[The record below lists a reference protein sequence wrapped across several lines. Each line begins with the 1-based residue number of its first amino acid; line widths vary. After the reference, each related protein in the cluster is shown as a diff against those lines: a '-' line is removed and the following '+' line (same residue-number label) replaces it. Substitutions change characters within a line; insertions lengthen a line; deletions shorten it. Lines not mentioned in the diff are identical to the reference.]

1 MSADPESGRAAS
13 IRDVARMAGV
23 SHQTVSRVLNHHPS
37 IRATTKERVV
47 AAMEALNYRPNR
59 AARMLV
65 TSHSRTIGVLA
76 AASGSHYGPASSIN
90 AIEDAARAADYY
102 VSIANLDALDPQSI
116 AAAVDHLMAQAI
128 EGIVVIAPQ
137 EPVADAIA
145 ALPLRV
151 PFVTLQST
159 SRLEDHTMSV
169 DQLAGS
175 QLAMRHLIELG
186 HRRIIH
192 LAGPQ
197 DWTEAKTR
205 LHGFVAELESHGLAQ
220 TKPVFGDWT
229 AEFGYRAGQ
238 DLVRHRDYTA
248 VFSSNDQMALGLMH
262 AAREAG
268 LEIPR
273 DISIVGFDDIP
284 EAAHFWPPLTT
295 VRQDFAELGR
305 RSIALLLS
313 ELGGEDAAGRDAIT
327 PELVVRSSTAA
338 PAA

>member
-1 MSADPESGRAAS
+1 
-13 IRDVARMAGV
+13 
-23 SHQTVSRVLNHHPS
+23 
-37 IRATTKERVV
+37 
-47 AAMEALNYRPNR
+47 
-59 AARMLV
+59 
-65 TSHSRTIGVLA
+65 
-76 AASGSHYGPASSIN
+76 
-90 AIEDAARAADYY
+90 
-102 VSIANLDALDPQSI
+102 
-116 AAAVDHLMAQAI
+116 
-128 EGIVVIAPQ
+128 
-137 EPVADAIA
+137 
-145 ALPLRV
+145 
-151 PFVTLQST
+151 
-159 SRLEDHTMSV
+159 
-169 DQLAGS
+169 
-175 QLAMRHLIELG
+175 LAMRHLIELG

-327 PELVVRSSTAA
+327 PELVVRSSTAV